1 MEGRNGF
8 LVLVYQASRCI
19 ADQRPLSSTPGCRT
33 HLLPKKHKPGGVKT
47 THIMATQDPPVACGE
62 AATWTTH
69 TAAIARLPSV
79 TTNRQGIHSQPLQGS
94 SNALCCYLQQHVLP
108 CRVLRIKKNTST
120 TPETCPKTRNQATYK
135 PPWQH
140 MHPLTSGVCAT
151 ALAPLAQ
158 LHLLRILGPTAP
170 LEDTRR

>member
-1 MEGRNGF
+1 MDGRNGF

-33 HLLPKKHKPGGVKT
+33 HLLPKKTQAWWCQDDPHNGNSGPPSGLWGGCNLD
-47 THIMATQDPPVACGE
+47 HS
-62 AATWTTH
+62 H
-69 TAAIARLPSV
+69 SRNSAIAICHNNL
-79 TTNRQGIHSQPLQGS
+79 TGHSQPTPPRQWQRT
-94 SNALCCYLQQHVLP
+94 ALLFATTCAALP
-108 CRVLRIKKNTST
+108 GAPYQKEHLNNTK
-120 TPETCPKTRNQATYK
+120 TCPKTRNQTTYK

-158 LHLLRILGPTAP
+158 LHLLRMLGPTAP